1 MLVVASVPIL
11 ARTAESGTSPPPT
24 LAVTSTATCLGPGAV
39 LTFTS
44 PTDPAEFGWNTPV
57 NGWQNFVTVL
67 AGGTTSIGTLPLVST
82 GGPFPRFRVSGSL
95 PLPAGRGG
103 FFSWILRQTFVGPG
117 GVFNQD
123 SELAFFDNTKF
134 TCDPNLAANTNCL
147 PPGGG
152 SLTFSGQVNRA
163 NEGNNRIDVGFD
175 VDLSTAEVPFSK
187 IIPNV
192 GNTGADGTYN
202 VTFTTPALSVG
213 QHTFYVGSG
222 SFDGPTF
229 FWLPDDQSTNRNGT
243 DKIVSVPITVPCPN
257 AALSITPGA
266 RDFGGVNLGST
277 SAAAAF
283 NVVNV
288 GNIAAPINGVSVG
301 GAQFGEFVVES
312 NGCAA
317 VTLPV
322 GASCTVTMHFAPG
335 GAGLRAATLTATSSN
350 TATASASLTGTGVRP
365 PGLSINP
372 TNKNFGTV
380 PERGASSAT
389 TFVVTN
395 TGSAPQTITSVTLTG
410 SQAAEFTVDPD
421 TCGSAIVAGGAT
433 CTVKAAFTPT
443 SSGSRTARLVVKS
456 DANVTVQATLRG
468 TGQPGQL
475 GLDPNPADF
484 GVVAVGTSS
493 NAIAVTVTNG
503 GSVALDV
510 TAVRIGGTNAPEFLI
525 LSDTCTGQQL
535 APATA
540 CTVSV
545 SFRPTDAGT
554 RTGSLDIDQS
564 DGTSSGVLTGVG
576 IFQAILKFTPPVV
589 SAGSLAT
596 VVGQS
601 FPPNTAITLQ
611 WQETGIHE
619 PLQVTTDGNGAFRL
633 SFVIIIGER
642 LGPRHLEPAP
652 NPGVLVEP
660 RPVAPLLVQA
670 PTFRPQGVAIRSG
683 GFNPSLVT
691 RG

>member
-1 MLVVASVPIL
+1 
-11 ARTAESGTSPPPT
+11 
-24 LAVTSTATCLGPGAV
+24 V

-44 PTDPAEFGWNTPV
+44 PTDPAEFGWRQPTG
-57 NGWQNFVTVL
+57 GWQNFVTVL
-67 AGGTTSIGTLPLVST
+67 AGGTTSIGTLPLLSS
-82 GGPFPRFRVSGSL
+82 GGEFPRFRVAGSL
-95 PLPAGRGG
+95 PLPPGRGG
-103 FFSWILRQTFVGPG
+103 FFSWILRQAFVGPG
-117 GVFNQD
+117 GSFNQD
-123 SELAFFDNTKF
+123 SEIAFFDNTKF
-134 TCDPNLAANTNCL
+134 TCDPSLLANTNCL

-152 SLTFSGQVNRA
+152 SLTLSGQVNRP
-163 NEGNNRIDVGFD
+163 NDRIDVGFD
-175 VDLSTAEVPFSK
+175 VDITNAAVPFSK
-187 IIPNV
+187 IIPTV
-192 GNTGADGTYN
+192 GNTGPDGTYN

-213 QHTFYVGSG
+213 QHTFYVGRG

-229 FWLPDDQSTNRNGT
+229 FWLPDDQGTNRNGT

-257 AALSITPGA
+257 AALLITPGA
-266 RDFGGVNLGST
+266 ADFGGVNLGT
-277 SAAAAF
+277 NSATAAF

-288 GNIAAPINGVSVG
+288 GNLVAPISGVSVG
-301 GAQFGEFVVES
+301 GAEFGDFVIEN
-312 NGCAA
+312 NGCAG
-317 VTLPV
+317 VTLAV
-322 GASCTVTMHFAPG
+322 NASCTVTIHFTPSAA
-335 GAGLRAATLTATSSN
+335 GARATTLTATSSN
-350 TATASASLTGTGVRP
+350 TATATASLTGTGVRP

-372 TNKNFGTV
+372 TTKNFGTV

-389 TFVVTN
+389 TFIVTN

-421 TCGSAIVAGGAT
+421 TCGSAVVPGGAT

-443 SSGSRTARLVVKS
+443 GSGSRTARLVVKS

-468 TGQPGQL
+468 TGQPGRL
-475 GLDPNPADF
+475 GFDPNPADF

-493 NAIAVTVTNG
+493 TALTVTVTNG
-503 GSVALDV
+503 GAVDLGI
-510 TAVRIGGTNAPEFLI
+510 TAVRIGGPNAAEFLI
-525 LSDTCTGQQL
+525 LSDTCTNQVL
-535 APATA
+535 ASAAT

-554 RTGSLDIDQS
+554 RTGSLDVDQS

-589 SAGSLAT
+589 AAGSLAT
-596 VVGQS
+596 VVGQM
-601 FPPNTAITLQ
+601 FPANTAITLQ
-611 WQETGIHE
+611 WQEVGIHA
-619 PLQVTTDGNGAFRL
+619 PLQVTSDATGSFRV
-633 SFVIIIGER
+633 SFVIIVGER

-652 NPGVLVEP
+652 NPGVLDEP

-683 GFNPSLVT
+683 GFNPTLVT